1 MKVLIP
7 IVIGLLVV
15 GCGKKQS
22 GNTNE
27 SNNTPTTPSKE
38 NVVGT
43 YVLDQGIATW
53 THYFLEN
60 GVYWYSLDD
69 TSREGRWKIIGN
81 EVHTED
87 DDLVGYDKV
96 FNINSDGNIV
106 WIAQIRDTTRKRQD
120 FPKGKQQFIYKKTT
134 SETKEPPSK
143 TETK

>member
-7 IVIGLLVV
+7 ILIGLMVV
-15 GCGKKQS
+15 GCGKKVKK
-22 GNTNE
+22 
-27 SNNTPTTPSKE
+27 TTPSKE

-69 TSREGRWKIIGN
+69 NSKEGRWKIIGN

-87 DDLVGYDKV
+87 DDLDGYDKV

-106 WIAQIRDTTRKRQD
+106 WIAQIRDTTRKRKD
-120 FPKGKQQFIYKKTT
+120 FPKGKQQQFIYKKTT